1 MTLQTEFDFTL
12 PRGYVDRDGN
22 LHRTGVMR
30 LATARDEIE
39 PMRDPRVMDNEA
51 YLTVILL
58 SRVITQLGDVS
69 QVTPKTVEG
78 LFAADLAYLQ
88 DLYEAVNF
96 GGPDLIA
103 EVEAAYRPAG
113 TDDRP
118 VVPMGRSA
126 VASAGSSAGAGG
138 GASADLPGPG
148 RTRRIS

>member
-22 LHRTGVMR
+22 LHRAGVMR

-39 PMRDPRVMDNEA
+39 PMRDPRVVDNEA

-58 SRVITQLGDVS
+58 SRVITQLGEVT

-96 GGPDLIA
+96 GGPELIA
-103 EVEAAYRPAG
+103 EVEAAYRTMGSEDRQDKPVARNAG
-113 TDDRP
+113 I
-118 VVPMGRSA
+118 
-126 VASAGSSAGAGG
+126 GG
-138 GASADLPGPG
+138 GVSGGGEVSMPG
-148 RTRRIS
+148 RARRVS